1 MKSKTKIIATIGP
14 SSSSKDILREMV
26 NSIDLARLNFSFGD
40 YNFHEQNINNIR
52 ELSSELNK
60 NIAIL
65 QDIQGPKIRVTKIL
79 NQEIDLKYEHTLII
93 LPEQN
98 MISNPNEISISYPN
112 LYQDVKP
119 KDKILMADGSI
130 ELEVTKI
137 EEKKIFCKVIQGGVL
152 KEKKGLNVPIKLNI
166 PAITDKDERDI
177 KFGLKQGI
185 DYIALSF
192 VRSPEDILHIRSL
205 FNVSKE
211 PELQPSI
218 IAKIERPEA
227 VENLEEIIK
236 VSDGIMVARGD
247 LGIEL
252 PYEKIPLIQ
261 KNILELCRDYSKP
274 VIIATQMLFSMV
286 HSIRPTR
293 AEVADIF
300 NAVMGGAD
308 ALMLSDETA
317 VGEHPIKV
325 VNTFNKII
333 TEAEKEVSPIYNPPT
348 KKDQVLDTAHAVA
361 NAACE
366 LAEVVNAKAIVSFT
380 KSGFTALLIS
390 KNRPKVD
397 IVAITPEE
405 SVLRKM
411 ALYWG
416 VLDSTLKPNVKDA
429 DDIIKTSQ
437 KVVLDKGL
445 AKSRDLIII
454 TAGLPFAYTGIT
466 NLIKVHKI
474 E

>member
-236 VSDGIMVARGD
+236 VSDGIMVA
-247 LGIEL
+247 
-252 PYEKIPLIQ
+252 
-261 KNILELCRDYSKP
+261 
-274 VIIATQMLFSMV
+274 
-286 HSIRPTR
+286 
-293 AEVADIF
+293 
-300 NAVMGGAD
+300 
-308 ALMLSDETA
+308 
-317 VGEHPIKV
+317 
-325 VNTFNKII
+325 II
-333 TEAEKEVSPIYNPPT
+333 T
-348 KKDQVLDTAHAVA
+348 
-361 NAACE
+361 
-366 LAEVVNAKAIVSFT
+366 
-380 KSGFTALLIS
+380 
-390 KNRPKVD
+390 
-397 IVAITPEE
+397 
-405 SVLRKM
+405 
-411 ALYWG
+411 
-416 VLDSTLKPNVKDA
+416 
-429 DDIIKTSQ
+429 
-437 KVVLDKGL
+437 GL
-445 AKSRDLIII
+445 
-454 TAGLPFAYTGIT
+454 
-466 NLIKVHKI
+466 